1 MSYKSE
7 TPKGL
12 IFLITIITLITTK
25 GDRKFMNH
33 SLNSE
38 PSIVDDPA
46 LRAQSENDVLIQA
59 VNEQIT
65 LDTFEPTDDLLKQLV
80 EGLGDPRGL
89 VRLRFA
95 ETLGDVGEP
104 ATPFLVEALT
114 ISSNVVLRRA
124 AAKTLTLIAD
134 ARAVPALLEAF
145 LHDEDTV
152 VRSSSAG
159 ALARTG
165 EAAVPA
171 LLDIPA
177 STEHSEDI
185 KGHAAWALAFIG
197 SEATEYLYEALKSDS
212 LDVRCAVIGAIA
224 HVAQEQTDEKSCNVL
239 VSALT
244 DPESLIRTEAASAL
258 GNVNYPPAIPPLI
271 LATQDPDVEV
281 RKAAVSA
288 LGKLGDRSGLV
299 PLQAALNDPTEVV
312 RTLARLAI
320 AQIER
325 QT

>member
-1 MSYKSE
+1 
-7 TPKGL
+7 
-12 IFLITIITLITTK
+12 
-25 GDRKFMNH
+25 MNH
-33 SLNSE
+33 SINAA
-38 PSIVDDPA
+38 DDRI
-46 LRAQSENDVLIQA
+46 LRIQADNDTLIQS

-65 LDTFEPTDDLLKQLV
+65 LDQFEPTDDILEKLV

-95 ETLGDVGEP
+95 ETLGDIGEP
-104 ATPFLVEALT
+104 ATPFLTEALAT
-114 ISSNVVLRRA
+114 SSDVVLRRA

-134 ARAVPALLEAF
+134 PTAVQALLAAF

-171 LLDIPA
+171 LLEILA
-177 STEHSEDI
+177 SSQHSEDI

-197 SEATEYLYEALKSDS
+197 SEATEYLYAALKSDS

-224 HVAQEQTDEKSCNVL
+224 HVAQEQTDEKSCNIL
-239 VSALT
+239 ISALT

-258 GNVNYPPAIPPLI
+258 GNVNYPAAIPHLI
-271 LATQDPDVEV
+271 LATKDTDVEV
-281 RKAAVSA
+281 RKAAVSG
-288 LGKLGDRSGLV
+288 LGKLGDRSVIGA
-299 PLQAALNDPTEVV
+299 LQTAMDEDEATVV
-312 RTLARLAI
+312 RTLAKLAI

-325 QT
+325 QLQEE